1 MLRGS
6 CPATPGPSTIGRMDD
21 AAERAARSARELA
34 RRIGVEH
41 HDVLVVLG
49 SGLSGVAE
57 ILGAEHDFVPL
68 GTLPFFPAYTAAG
81 HRAHGW
87 SLELA
92 GRRLLVLGGRVH
104 LYEGVT
110 PAEAVHPLRTG
121 IAAGCTTVIL
131 TAAAGGI
138 RADLT
143 PGKVVVLADQLN
155 LTGRS
160 PLDGPEFVDMVDA
173 YSPSLRTQALATS
186 DPAAT
191 AALAEQ
197 PGVYAQLAGPQFE
210 TPAEIRMLETM
221 GADVVGMS
229 VALETIAARAAGVDV
244 LGLAVVTNPAAAA
257 GTPISELAAITS
269 VGAAASP
276 AVAAIVRHV
285 VGSLP

>member
-1 MLRGS
+1 
-6 CPATPGPSTIGRMDD
+6 MDD
-21 AAERAARSARELA
+21 AADRAAHSARELA
-34 RRIGVEH
+34 RRIGVDR

-57 ILGAEHDFVPL
+57 LLGAEHDFVPL
-68 GTLPFFPAYTAAG
+68 GNLPFFPAYTAAG

-92 GRRLLVLGGRVH
+92 GSRLLVLGGRVH

-110 PAEAVHPLRTG
+110 TAEAVHPLRTG

-131 TAAAGGI
+131 TAAVGGI
-138 RADLT
+138 RDDLG
-143 PGKVVVLADQLN
+143 PGSVLVIEDQLN

-160 PLDGPEFVDMVDA
+160 PLSGPDFVDMVDA
-173 YSPSLRTQALATS
+173 YSPALQARALATP
-186 DPAAT
+186 DPAAV
-191 AALAEQ
+191 AALARR

-210 TPAEIRMLETM
+210 TPAEIRMLKTM
-221 GADVVGMS
+221 GADAVGMS
-229 VALETIAARAAGVDV
+229 IALETIAARAGGVDV
-244 LGLAVVTNPAAAA
+244 LGLAVVTNPAAAS
-257 GTPISELAAITS
+257 GTPLSELAAIAS
-269 VGAAASP
+269 VGTAASP